1 MDKKRIVIAI
11 DGPAGAGKSSVAKL
25 VAERLKFIRDT
36 LNLEYVD
43 SGAIYRGITKKLLDS
58 KIKIE
63 DYTSIKKFLESVE
76 IELRNGRVI
85 INNDDVTEY
94 LRTKEVTELVSP
106 VSNNIDIRKRVN
118 RFLNEYANNRSI
130 IMDGRDIGT
139 VVFPDA
145 DFKFYLDASVDV
157 RAERRFKEKHTD
169 MTIEEIKE
177 SIEKRDQNDKTKPFG
192 ALKIA
197 DDAIYIDTTLLT
209 LQEVVEKILNIII
222 KSGV

>member
-1 MDKKRIVIAI
+1 MAKRIIIAI
-11 DGPAGAGKSSVAKL
+11 DGPAGAGKSSCAKL
-25 VAERLKFIRDT
+25 VAQRLNSIRSD
-36 LNLEYVD
+36 LNIEYVD

-63 DYTSIKKFLESVE
+63 DYIGIKNLLEKIK
-76 IELRNGRVI
+76 IELKDGRVLI
-85 INNDDVTEY
+85 DGNDVTEY

-118 RFLNEYANNRSI
+118 LFLNEYAKNKSI

-145 DFKFYLDASVDV
+145 TFKFYLDASVDV
-157 RAERRFKEKHTD
+157 RAERRYKEKHTD
-169 MTIEEIKE
+169 MTLDEIKE
-177 SIEKRDQNDKTKPFG
+177 SIIKRDENDKNKPFG

-197 DDAIYIDTTLLT
+197 DDAIYIDTSFLT
-209 LQEVVEKILNIII
+209 LEEVVQKILDIII
-222 KSGV
+222 ESGV

>member
-1 MDKKRIVIAI
+1 MAKRIIIAI
-11 DGPAGAGKSSVAKL
+11 DGPAGAGKSSCAKL
-25 VAERLKFIRDT
+25 VAQRLNSIRSD
-36 LNLEYVD
+36 LNIEYVD

-63 DYTSIKKFLESVE
+63 DYIGIKNLLEKIK
-76 IELRNGRVI
+76 IELKDGRVLI
-85 INNDDVTEY
+85 DGNDVTEY

-118 RFLNEYANNRSI
+118 LFLNEYAKNKSI

-145 DFKFYLDASVDV
+145 TFKFYLDASVDV
-157 RAERRFKEKHTD
+157 RAERRYKEKQTD
-169 MTIEEIKE
+169 MTLDEIKE
-177 SIEKRDQNDKTKPFG
+177 SIIKRDENDKNKPFG

-197 DDAIYIDTTLLT
+197 DDAIYIDTSFLT
-209 LQEVVEKILNIII
+209 LEEVVQKILDIII
-222 KSGV
+222 ESGV

>member
-1 MDKKRIVIAI
+1 M
-11 DGPAGAGKSSVAKL
+11 
-25 VAERLKFIRDT
+25 
-36 LNLEYVD
+36 EYID

-63 DYTSIKKFLESVE
+63 DYIGIREFLKDIKIDLQ
-76 IELRNGRVI
+76 NGNVL
-85 INNDDVTEY
+85 INSEDVSPY
-94 LRTKEVTELVSP
+94 LRSKEVTELVSP

-118 RFLNEYANNRSI
+118 LFLNEYAKGKSI

-139 VVFPDA
+139 IVFPNA

-169 MTIEEIKE
+169 MTLEEIKE
-177 SIEKRDQNDKTKPFG
+177 SIIKRDENDKNKPFG

-197 DDAIYIDTTLLT
+197 DNAIYIDTSFLT
-209 LQEVVEKILNIII
+209 LEEVVKKIIEIIE
-222 KSGV
+222 SGV

>member
-1 MDKKRIVIAI
+1 MAKRIIIAI
-11 DGPAGAGKSSVAKL
+11 DGPAGAGKSSCAKL
-25 VAERLKFIRDT
+25 VAQRLNSIRSD
-36 LNLEYVD
+36 LNIEYVD

-63 DYTSIKKFLESVE
+63 NYIGIKNLLEKIK
-76 IELRNGRVI
+76 IELKDGRVLI
-85 INNDDVTEY
+85 DGNDVTEY

-118 RFLNEYANNRSI
+118 LFLNEYAKNKSI

-145 DFKFYLDASVDV
+145 TFKFYLDASVDV
-157 RAERRFKEKHTD
+157 RAERRYKEKHTD
-169 MTIEEIKE
+169 MTLDEIKE
-177 SIEKRDQNDKTKPFG
+177 SIIKRDENDKNKPFG

-197 DDAIYIDTTLLT
+197 DDAIYIDTSFLT
-209 LQEVVEKILNIII
+209 LEEVVQKILDIII
-222 KSGV
+222 ESGV